1 MFHTLQRFYFI
12 FIVNTQNTRSVTQ
25 CLSIKRP
32 MTNFSENLCTIAVQI
47 ELYVLYLF
55 LYYIFLIISYNIIFS
70 LFLYYSITIKIIA
83 KQSHDNVMFN
93 FRQWYFVSGN
103 SSDNDFDIGK
113 VYRQPITLISSHE
126 VEVCKL
132 YLKFFMGNNDINFTL
147 PKCMPNQNFTN
158 PRR

>member
-1 MFHTLQRFYFI
+1 MFHDLQLFFI
-12 FIVNTQNTRSVTQ
+12 FIVNTRPMQ
-25 CLSIKRP
+25 CLRNKRP
-32 MTNFSENLCTIAVQI
+32 MTNFSEPLCTIAVQI

-55 LYYIFLIISYNIIFS
+55 LYYNIFLIISYNIIFS

-126 VEVCKL
+126 VEVWKL
-132 YLKFFMGNNDINFTL
+132 YLKFSMGSNISPCRTKILQTRGDNLI
-147 PKCMPNQNFTN
+147 QQ
-158 PRR
+158 